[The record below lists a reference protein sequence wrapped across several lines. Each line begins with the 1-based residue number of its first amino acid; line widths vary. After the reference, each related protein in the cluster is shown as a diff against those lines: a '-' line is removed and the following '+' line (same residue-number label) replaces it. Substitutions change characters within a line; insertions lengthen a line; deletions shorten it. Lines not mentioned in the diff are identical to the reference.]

1 MSERPQ
7 YASNRLGS
15 AGREA
20 ILTSNALLS
29 GGSIIAPTVAAATNF
44 AQAAALCIVFSLV
57 TYITVTI
64 CSFVPRR
71 IVYTV
76 RIILYTL
83 VASLVYV
90 PVSILM
96 ENIMPAS
103 YAALGIYAP
112 LLITNSMITLK
123 TELKFYRLKRGYMLE
138 LAAFYVL
145 GYDIALMLFGIVR
158 EIITNGGLLGVSFIP
173 LPIPT
178 ASTVFGGFILLAVM
192 SALFRWIVGLLSKRE
207 QKT

>member
-1 MSERPQ
+1 M
-7 YASNRLGS
+7 
-15 AGREA
+15 
-20 ILTSNALLS
+20 
-29 GGSIIAPTVAAATNF
+29 
-44 AQAAALCIVFSLV
+44 
-57 TYITVTI
+57 
-64 CSFVPRR
+64 
-71 IVYTV
+71 
-76 RIILYTL
+76 
-83 VASLVYV
+83 YV